1 VGRIAVRVQPR
12 ASRDEIVGE
21 RNGVLVLRVKA
32 PPVDGR
38 ANVAV
43 CRLVAK
49 RVGVPPSRVRV
60 VRGESARD
68 KLLEIE
74 GRDSDAL
81 RRALGPG
88 D

>member
-21 RNGVLVLRVKA
+21 RAGVLVLRVMA
-32 PPVDGR
+32 PPVEGR

-49 RVGVPPSRVRV
+49 RVGVPASRVKV

-74 GRDSDAL
+74 GRDEDAL
-81 RRALGPG
+81 RRALAPG

>member
-1 VGRIAVRVQPR
+1 MGRIAVRVQPR
-12 ASRDEIVGE
+12 ASRDEIAGE
-21 RNGVLVLRVKA
+21 RNGAFLVRVKA

-38 ANVAV
+38 ANAAV

-49 RVGVPPSRVRV
+49 RLGVPQSRVRV

-74 GRDSDAL
+74 GRDADGL
-81 RRALGPG
+81 RRALAP
-88 D
+88 DA

>member
-21 RNGVLVLRVKA
+21 RAGVLVLRVKA
-32 PPVDGR
+32 PPLDGR
-38 ANVAV
+38 ANAAV

-49 RVGVPPSRVRV
+49 RVGVPPSRVKV

-74 GRDSDAL
+74 GRDEDAL
-81 RRALGPG
+81 RRALAPS

>member
-21 RNGVLVLRVKA
+21 REGVLAVRVKA

-38 ANVAV
+38 ANAAV

-49 RVGVPPSRVRV
+49 HVGVPPSRVTV
-60 VRGESARD
+60 VRGESARE

-81 RRALGPG
+81 RRALAVG

>member
-12 ASRDEIVGE
+12 ASRDEIAGE
-21 RNGVLVLRVKA
+21 REGVLAVRVKA

-38 ANVAV
+38 ANEAV
-43 CRLVAK
+43 RRLVAK

-74 GRDSDAL
+74 GRDSDEL
-81 RRALGPG
+81 RRALAPG